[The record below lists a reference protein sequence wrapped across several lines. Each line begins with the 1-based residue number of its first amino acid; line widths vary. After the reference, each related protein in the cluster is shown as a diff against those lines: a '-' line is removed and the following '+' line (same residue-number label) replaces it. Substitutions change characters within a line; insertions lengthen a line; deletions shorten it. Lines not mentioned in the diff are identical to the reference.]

1 MNYEINLVVI
11 TVKNLTSCVENLDLL
26 ITLFLIKINLSLF
39 FFGRSIVFGRYLS
52 MVLIIMI

>member
-26 ITLFLIKINLSLF
+26 ITLFLIKINLSF